1 MSFQILSDVSKQYLL
16 EEDAIK
22 GFRMAVENGQSRLA
36 LTILAD
42 IIDVFNGIFVE
53 MLSDDEDNK
62 AETKP
67 VDEVKTEVKTEVK
80 AEVKAEAKAEEKEL
94 QQKVAP
100 KKETKTAEEK

>member
-1 MSFQILSDVSKQYLL
+1 MAFQILSDVSKQYLL

-36 LTILAD
+36 LTILTD
-42 IIDVFNGIFVE
+42 IIEVFNDIFVE
-53 MLSDDEDNK
+53 VLSDDNEDDNK
-62 AETKP
+62 E
-67 VDEVKTEVKTEVK
+67 KTETVNEVK
-80 AEVKAEAKAEEKEL
+80 AEVKTEEKEP

>member
-1 MSFQILSDVSKQYLL
+1 MPFQILSDVSKQYLL

-36 LTILAD
+36 LTILTD
-42 IIDVFNGIFVE
+42 IIEVFNDIFVE
-53 MLSDDEDNK
+53 VLSDDDQDNK
-62 AETKP
+62 ERTEPSAEP
-67 VDEVKTEVKTEVK
+67 VAEVK
-80 AEVKAEAKAEEKEL
+80 AEVKDEAKVEEKEP

>member
-80 AEVKAEAKAEEKEL
+80 AEVKAEEKEL